1 MRGRLHEIRVESAER
16 RKANF
21 ELGND
26 PLLKGVSETML
37 EQLRAIGYVQ

>member
-1 MRGRLHEIRVESAER
+1 MRGRLHEIRVENAER
-16 RKANF
+16 RRANL

-26 PLLKGVSETML
+26 QLLKDASEATL